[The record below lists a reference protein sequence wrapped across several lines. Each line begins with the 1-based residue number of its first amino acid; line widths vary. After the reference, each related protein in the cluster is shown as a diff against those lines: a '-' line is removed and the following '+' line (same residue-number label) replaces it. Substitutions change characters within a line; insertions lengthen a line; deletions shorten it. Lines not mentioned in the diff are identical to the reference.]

1 MNLTELDIRVCNIV
15 VILDQDN
22 GRLLGIPGAL
32 RRFQI
37 LFISFDFT
45 ISTPVVGAFKFLQV
59 RLLVRKLVKT
69 ARARRVLTLN
79 HTMGLIGEVLDLF
92 GFK

>member
-1 MNLTELDIRVCNIV
+1 MNLTELDIRVCYIV
-15 VILDQDN
+15 VVLDQDN
-22 GRLLGIPGAL
+22 GRLLGISGAL

-37 LFISFDFT
+37 LYIGFDFA

-69 ARARRVLTLN
+69 AGARRVLTLN
-79 HTMGLIGEVLDLF
+79 HTMGLIGKVLDLF
-92 GFK
+92 SFK